1 MQCIHRTE
9 ILQLI
14 NNKRSRLKTGIT
26 TISISVL
33 MVSTEFSPSRFT
45 YFSIVLFIFAAPL
58 IFSVA
63 QIDAITFEFDPNAK
77 RFHFEVGCN
86 EFKEETSSSGARIM
100 TDSKTAN
107 NGVHNN
113 KNSFD
118 IAQSYY
124 ITEGDKGVDFYR
136 NNCIAS
142 PATNTTTT
150 TIRPPIELISGS
162 EFIVGYGQEH
172 YEPTTVS
179 LYPND
184 ITDKSILLG
193 REINK
198 VEDFQG
204 SEFIHEGNRFLLA
217 VPYVEGVFT
226 VVLFE
231 VITDESE
238 AVHIIRNVKI
248 VN

>member
-1 MQCIHRTE
+1 MMRVIIRNNGIFKIALISRT
-9 ILQLI
+9 LFRGSVW
-14 NNKRSRLKTGIT
+14 NKGY
-26 TISISVL
+26 
-33 MVSTEFSPSRFT
+33 PSRFA
-45 YFSIVLFIFAAPL
+45 YFSIVLLFIFAAPVVYT
-58 IFSVA
+58 VA
-63 QIDAITFEFDPNAK
+63 QIDASTFGFDPNAK

-86 EFKEETSSSGARIM
+86 EFKEKTSSLGARIM
-100 TDSKTAN
+100 IDSKTVN

-142 PATNTTTT
+142 PAANTTTT
-150 TIRPPIELISGS
+150 IIRAPTIELISGS
-162 EFIVGYGQEH
+162 EFIVGYSQEH

-179 LYPND
+179 LYPNG

-198 VEDFQG
+198 VEDFEG
-204 SEFIHEGNRFLLA
+204 SEFIHEENRFLFA
-217 VPYVEGVFT
+217 VPHVEGVFT

-231 VITDESE
+231 DITDESE
-238 AVHIIRNVKI
+238 ALHIIRNVKI
-248 VN
+248 VNGK

>member
-1 MQCIHRTE
+1 MI
-9 ILQLI
+9 
-14 NNKRSRLKTGIT
+14 
-26 TISISVL
+26 
-33 MVSTEFSPSRFT
+33 
-45 YFSIVLFIFAAPL
+45 
-58 IFSVA
+58 
-63 QIDAITFEFDPNAK
+63 
-77 RFHFEVGCN
+77 
-86 EFKEETSSSGARIM
+86 
-100 TDSKTAN
+100 DSKTAN

-124 ITEGDKGVDFYR
+124 ITEGEGDKGVDFYR
-136 NNCIAS
+136 NNCVAS
-142 PATNTTTT
+142 PAANTTAT
-150 TIRPPIELISGS
+150 TIRTPTIELISGS
-162 EFIVGYGQEH
+162 EFIVGYSQEH

-198 VEDFQG
+198 VEDFKG
-204 SEFIHEGNRFLLA
+204 GEFIHEENRFLLA
-217 VPYVEGVFT
+217 VPHIEGVFS

-231 VITDESE
+231 GITDESE